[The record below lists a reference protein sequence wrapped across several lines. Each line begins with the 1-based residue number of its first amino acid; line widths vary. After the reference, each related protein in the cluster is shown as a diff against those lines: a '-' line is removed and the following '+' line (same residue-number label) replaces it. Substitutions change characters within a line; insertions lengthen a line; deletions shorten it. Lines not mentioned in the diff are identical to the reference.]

1 MAIHFLPVA
10 HEIRENALLAE
21 EFDRFQSFTIAAVR
35 LLKDGMIS
43 DWADFLEKLIPNLTG
58 GEVLQRP
65 GTLLESTL
73 VKYEPC
79 NSVSVYRYR
88 DGLMQLVEYSGRIT
102 PPEFYPM
109 EEESSFVV
117 TAYKNDVQDVRYNED
132 KQTLYYT
139 LRSGEYAVCFHF
151 RLQEKW
157 TQANVASFKNEFYHA
172 IITSNASLYF
182 DFVAELL
189 GGLKNESKSNI
200 QQ

>member
-1 MAIHFLPVA
+1 MPVA

-21 EFDRFQSFTIAAVR
+21 EFNRFQSFTIAAVR

-109 EEESSFVV
+109 EEGVLLCS
-117 TAYKNDVQDVRYNED
+117 
-132 KQTLYYT
+132 
-139 LRSGEYAVCFHF
+139 H
-151 RLQEKW
+151 RL
-157 TQANVASFKNEFYHA
+157 
-172 IITSNASLYF
+172 
-182 DFVAELL
+182 
-189 GGLKNESKSNI
+189 
-200 QQ
+200 